1 MLQFTVLF
9 DMIHAEV
16 VKEVSGV
23 QVSCVVPV
31 CGIICKV
38 MFFFFFFN
46 LEVSE
51 CSALYLFCVSVCD
64 TKLHSNDGKFFCD
77 NMKQKNV
84 HL

>member
-1 MLQFTVLF
+1 
-9 DMIHAEV
+9 MIHAEV
-16 VKEVSGV
+16 VKEVTAFKYLVWTGLRHHLQSNV
-23 QVSCVVPV
+23 
-31 CGIICKV
+31 
-38 MFFFFFFN
+38 FFFLN